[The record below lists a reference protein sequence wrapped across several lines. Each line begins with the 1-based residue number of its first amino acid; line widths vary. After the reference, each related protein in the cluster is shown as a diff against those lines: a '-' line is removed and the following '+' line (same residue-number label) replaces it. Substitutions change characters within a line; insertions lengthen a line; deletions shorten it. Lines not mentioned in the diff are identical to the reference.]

1 MNNAQLL
8 ATQAKIL
15 GYRELYL
22 ELLNDERI
30 PYDFCMKVKEKIKA
44 LEAKATIAFVDEF
57 TSIPPLDLD
66 LNLEDLKN
74 SCLK

>member
-22 ELLNDERI
+22 ELLKDERI

-44 LEAKATIAFVDEF
+44 LEATIAFVDEF

-66 LNLEDLKN
+66 LNSEDLKN

>member
-1 MNNAQLL
+1 MNNAQLI

-15 GYRELYL
+15 GYREIYL
-22 ELLNDERI
+22 ELLKDERI
-30 PYDFCMKVKEKIKA
+30 PFDFCMKVKEKLKA
-44 LEAKATIAFVDEF
+44 LEAIAFVDEF

-66 LNLEDLKN
+66 LKPEDLKN